1 MSSIQSCA
9 ARRGAI
15 FKENAMPK
23 AYVVAEIQV
32 TNPEGYADYRALS
45 TASLAQ
51 YGGTW
56 LARGGKRTQFEG
68 ADGQHDENWR
78 TVVVEFPSMEQA
90 RTWYESPEYTHAR
103 EIRQANS
110 IGRLFIVEGV
120 ADVS

>member
-1 MSSIQSCA
+1 
-9 ARRGAI
+9 
-15 FKENAMPK
+15 MPK

-56 LARGGKRTQFEG
+56 LARGGQRTQFEG
-68 ADGQHDENWR
+68 NDDQHNENWR

-103 EIRQANS
+103 EIRQAHS
-110 IGRLFIVEGV
+110 IGRLFIVEGY
-120 ADVS
+120 AA

>member
-1 MSSIQSCA
+1 
-9 ARRGAI
+9 
-15 FKENAMPK
+15 MPK

-32 TNPEGYADYRALS
+32 TNPEGYEEYRALS

-56 LARGGKRTQFEG
+56 LARGGQRVQFEG
-68 ADGQHDENWR
+68 GDGDHNEKWR

-103 EIRQANS
+103 EIGQAHS
-110 IGRLFIVEGV
+110 ICRLFIVEGC
-120 ADVS
+120 A

>member
-1 MSSIQSCA
+1 
-9 ARRGAI
+9 
-15 FKENAMPK
+15 MPK
-23 AYVVAEIQV
+23 AYVIAEIQV

-56 LARGGKRTQFEG
+56 LARGGQRTQFEG
-68 ADGQHDENWR
+68 NDEQHNENWR

-103 EIRQANS
+103 EIRQAHS
-110 IGRLFIVEGV
+110 IGRLFIVEGI
-120 ADVS
+120 AGVS